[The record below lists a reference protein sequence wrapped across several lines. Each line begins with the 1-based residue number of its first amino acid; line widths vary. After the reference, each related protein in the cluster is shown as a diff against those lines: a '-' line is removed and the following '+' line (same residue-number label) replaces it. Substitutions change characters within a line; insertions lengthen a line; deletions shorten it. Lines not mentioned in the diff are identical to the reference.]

1 MLPLK
6 EEPLTREQEEEN
18 FLGHRLPLTLAS
30 FLSVLFSYML
40 SMYLEATNNK
50 EINTTIHKESLHL

>member
-50 EINTTIHKESLHL
+50 